1 VPSPAIAKT
10 HSRTHQSPSSSSSHA
25 PIRLVDIAPRAARIA
40 VVVIFVVVRAAFG
53 ARIIAVAVV
62 DIVRRGLT
70 SRATEH
76 ASADV
81 I

>member
-1 VPSPAIAKT
+1 
-10 HSRTHQSPSSSSSHA
+10 
-25 PIRLVDIAPRAARIA
+25 LVDIAPRAARIA